1 MELTL
6 EQRKEQVRGQGY
18 PEMQVFVEALV
29 QALVL
34 VKVRAEALMEA
45 KALVRVRTKAL
56 MRVQA
61 MALVPVLA
69 KVWALASGRAIAQVR
84 LQGRL

>member
-6 EQRKEQVRGQGY
+6 EQRKKQVRGQGY

-29 QALVL
+29 
-34 VKVRAEALMEA
+34 KVRAEALMEA
-45 KALVRVRTKAL
+45 KALVQVRAKAL

-69 KVWALASGRAIAQVR
+69 KVWTLASGRAIAQVR

>member
-1 MELTL
+1 M
-6 EQRKEQVRGQGY
+6 
-18 PEMQVFVEALV
+18 ALV
-29 QALVL
+29 QVLVL

-45 KALVRVRTKAL
+45 KALVRVRAK
-56 MRVQA
+56 
-61 MALVPVLA
+61 ALVPVLA